1 MDELDSDTEEFLAHY
16 GVPGMRWGR
25 RKGSASGGGG
35 KLGGGSTDAKVM
47 ANRERLVKDRRKL
60 SDADLKKAIDR
71 ISSEKKLKELVN
83 EDIKPG
89 RTAAKKIMSEN
100 GKKALA
106 VAVTGGSLLVINR
119 TARKFMSKEAADMI
133 TKRKG

>member
-1 MDELDSDTEEFLAHY
+1 MDELDSDTQEFLAHY

-25 RKGSASGGGG
+25 RKGSASSGGG

-83 EDIKPG
+83 EDVKPG

-106 VAVTGGSLLVINR
+106 VAVTGGTLLVINR
-119 TARKFMSKEAADMI
+119 TARKFVSKEAADMI
-133 TKRKG
+133 TKRK

>member
-25 RKGSASGGGG
+25 RKGSVSSGGG

-83 EDIKPG
+83 EDVKPG

-106 VAVTGGSLLVINR
+106 VAVTGGTLLVINR
-119 TARKFMSKEAADMI
+119 TARKFVSKEAADMI
-133 TKRKG
+133 TKRK

>member
-1 MDELDSDTEEFLAHY
+1 MDELDGDTEEFLAHY

-25 RKGSASGGGG
+25 RKGSASSGGG
-35 KLGGGSTDAKVM
+35 KLTGGSSDAKVM

-83 EDIKPG
+83 EDVKPG

-106 VAVTGGSLLVINR
+106 VAVTGGTLLVINR
-119 TARKFMSKEAADMI
+119 TARKFVSKEAADMI
-133 TKRKG
+133 TKRK